1 VVLTLER
8 VEARLLRDLPGQ
20 LRTLI
25 EDPDPDDPAVARL
38 FPTAVAGDDEA
49 DAEVRRLIF
58 DDLLRERLDALE
70 EVSEVLASGTST
82 RWGRVEVE
90 LTGEQPHLVLGVLND
105 IRLTLGAR
113 VGIERLDREE
123 VDRDHP
129 AAATVAVIDHLAW
142 IQEVLLRVVDP
153 PSAAEESH

>member
-129 AAATVAVIDHLAW
+129 AAATVAVIDHLGW